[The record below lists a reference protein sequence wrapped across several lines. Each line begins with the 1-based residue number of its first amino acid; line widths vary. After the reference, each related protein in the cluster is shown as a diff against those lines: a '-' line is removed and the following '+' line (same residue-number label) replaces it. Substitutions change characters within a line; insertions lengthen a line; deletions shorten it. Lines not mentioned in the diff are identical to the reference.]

1 MNGKINIQRLH
12 YKIPATPERKLARF
26 FWPGEYNANRII
38 QTVLSY
44 DNKTVEKELQTIRDL
59 FEKNHIN
66 FTDILEEHF
75 ENLCEKTSVNQAID
89 VKRKWLLGAH
99 FTMEYAFECA
109 ALFNPSMIPAHN
121 QQGVDNGYL
130 RFIMSLRAVGEGHLS
145 SIVFRRG
152 IIGPDGNITVNPP
165 RLKVRQVKMTRDTS
179 YDKNIF
185 RKKLKEMKI
194 NGPILE
200 EILAEL
206 PDIFNDTE
214 LTELLENKAKTGK
227 NSAEFERISSV
238 MRWLSSSDY
247 RVKFD
252 DIDQIEEMILF
263 PISESE
269 SQGMEDMRLVAFT
282 DDNGEPIVYGT
293 YTAFNGKSI
302 LPQLIEVRTDG
313 IGHVQTLHG
322 KCAQNKGMALFPQ
335 KFDGQYYMIGRIDG
349 VNLFL
354 MKSDDICIWNNA
366 EIIYRPTHLWETIQV
381 GNCGSP
387 LKTEAGWLLITHGV
401 GPMRRYCIGAI
412 LLDLKNPA
420 KVIGSLKEPLLEPL
434 EGESSGYV
442 PNVVYSCGSLIHNEN
457 LILPYGIS
465 DTATGFAIIKLDEL
479 LSAMT

>member
-1 MNGKINIQRLH
+1 MSGKINIQRLH

-26 FWPGEYNANRII
+26 FWPGQANANRII
-38 QTVLSY
+38 KTVLNF
-44 DNKTVEKELQTIRDL
+44 DEKTVEQELQKVRNL

-66 FTDILEEHF
+66 FTEILEEHF
-75 ENLCEKTSVNQAID
+75 ENLSQQASIDTSVD
-89 VKRKWLLGAH
+89 TKRKWLLGAH

-130 RFIMSLRAVGEGHLS
+130 RFIMSLRAVGEGHVS

-152 IIGPDGNITVNPP
+152 LIGPDGNITVNPP
-165 RLKVRQVKMTRDTS
+165 RLRVRQVKMTHDTS
-179 YDKNIF
+179 YDKKIF
-185 RKKLKEMKI
+185 RRKLEQMNI
-194 NGPILE
+194 TGPIVE
-200 EILAEL
+200 EILVEL
-206 PDIFNDTE
+206 PNIFTDPE
-214 LTELLENKAKTGK
+214 LTELLARKRQDRKK
-227 NSAEFERISSV
+227 DSEFERIANV
-238 MRWLSSSDY
+238 MSWLSRSDY

-269 SQGMEDMRLVAFT
+269 SQGIEDMRLVAFT
-282 DDNGEPIVYGT
+282 DENGESIVYGT
-293 YTAFNGKSI
+293 YTAFNGRSI

-322 KCAQNKGMALFPQ
+322 KCAQNKGMALFPE
-335 KFDGQYYMIGRIDG
+335 KFDGKYYMIGRIDG
-349 VNLFL
+349 TNLFL
-354 MKSDDICIWNNA
+354 MKSDDVCIWNDA
-366 EIIYRPTHLWETIQV
+366 EIIYTPTYLWETIQV

-387 LKTEAGWLLITHGV
+387 LKTDAGWLLITHGV

-412 LLDLKNPA
+412 LLDLKDPS
-420 KVIGSLKEPLLEPL
+420 KVIGTLKEPLLEPI

-442 PNVVYSCGSLIHNEN
+442 PNVVYSCGGLIHNGN
-457 LILPYGIS
+457 LVLPYGIS

-479 LSAMT
+479 LSVMK